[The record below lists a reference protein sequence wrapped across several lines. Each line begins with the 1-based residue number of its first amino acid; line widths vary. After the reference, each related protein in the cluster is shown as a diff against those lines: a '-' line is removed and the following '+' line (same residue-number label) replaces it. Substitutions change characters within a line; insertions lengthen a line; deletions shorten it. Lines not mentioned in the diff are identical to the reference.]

1 MKVMKVLAG
10 ALVAILISGPAFAQV
25 VGIGTTKGGA
35 TAQVSAGIAK
45 VVSEHAGFQM
55 RPQPMGGSQQYI
67 PIVNAGEL
75 EFGIANVMQTYMA
88 FTGTG
93 ISDGKVNDNLRMVST
108 LMVFRA
114 AIMVRNDSDIHSIA
128 DLRGKRIPSGYS
140 SSPLFA
146 HMLSAMLAN
155 GGLTYDDVEKVPVTG
170 LVPGV
175 NAFKEGKIDAV
186 IAAIGAGFVNAANAA
201 VSGGVRFISLS
212 TDSADAAALAAQAP
226 KTFLLE
232 VAPGPGATGVI
243 DPTTVMAYDYM
254 LWAGKNVGDD
264 VVYNVTK
271 AMFENEGDF
280 KGLGPLWRTHSSNG
294 MPKDQGMPYH
304 PGAIKFYK
312 EAGVWP
318 SS

>member
-1 MKVMKVLAG
+1 MKVMKFFAVALA
-10 ALVAILISGPAFAQV
+10 AVLISGPAVAQV

-35 TAQVSAGIAK
+35 TAQVSAGIAQ

-55 RPQPMGGSQQYI
+55 RPQPMGGSQIYI

-88 FTGTG
+88 YTGTG
-93 ISDGKVNDNLRMVST
+93 ISEGRPNDNLRMVST
-108 LMVFRA
+108 LMVFGA

-175 NAFKEGKIDAV
+175 NAFKEGKIDGV
-186 IAAIGAGFVNAANAA
+186 ISAIGAGFVNAANAA
-201 VSGGVRFISLS
+201 VSGGVRFITLS

-243 DPTTVMAYDYM
+243 TPTTVMAYDYM
-254 LWAGKNVGDD
+254 LWAGKDVSED
-264 VVYNVTK
+264 VVYSVTK
-271 AMFENEGDF
+271 AMFENEADF
-280 KGLGPLWRTHSSNG
+280 KGLGPLWRTHSSKG

>member
-1 MKVMKVLAG
+1 MKAIKFFAG
-10 ALVAILISGPAFAQV
+10 ALAAVLISGPAFAQV

-35 TAQVSAGIAK
+35 TAQVSAGIAQ

-88 FTGTG
+88 YTGTG
-93 ISDGKVNDNLRMVST
+93 ISEGKANGNLRMVST

-114 AIMVRNDSDIHSIA
+114 AIMVRNDSDIHSVA
-128 DLRGKRIPSGYS
+128 DLKGKRIPSGYS

-155 GGLTYDDVEKVPVTG
+155 GGLSYDDVEQVPVTG

-175 NAFKEGKIDAV
+175 NAFKEGKIDGV
-186 IAAIGAGFVNAANAA
+186 IAAIGAGFVNAADAA
-201 VSGGVRFISLS
+201 VSGGVRFLPLS
-212 TDSADAAALAAQAP
+212 TDAGPAAALAAQAP

-232 VAPGPGATGVI
+232 VAPGPTGVI

-254 LWAGKNVGDD
+254 LWAGKDVSED

-271 AMFENEGDF
+271 AMYENEADF
-280 KGLGPLWRTHSSNG
+280 KGLGPLWRSHFSEG

-304 PGAIKFYK
+304 AGAIKYFK

>member
-1 MKVMKVLAG
+1 MKALKFVAG
-10 ALVAILISGPAFAQV
+10 ALAAVLISGPAFAQV

-45 VVSEHAGFQM
+45 VVSAHAGFQM

-75 EFGIANVMQTYMA
+75 EFGIANVMQTFMA
-88 FTGTG
+88 YSGTG
-93 ISDGKVNDNLRMVST
+93 ISEGRPNENLRMVST

-114 AIMVRNDSDIHSIA
+114 AIMVRDDSDIKSVS

-140 SSPLFA
+140 SAPLFG

-155 GGLTYDDVEKVPVTG
+155 GGLSYDDVEKIPVTG

-186 IAAIGAGFVNAANAA
+186 IAAIGAGFVNAADAA
-201 VSGGVRFISLS
+201 VGGVRFLPLS
-212 TDSADAAALAAQAP
+212 DESGAATALFAQAP
-226 KTFLLE
+226 KTFLME
-232 VAPGPGATGVI
+232 VAPGPTGVKA
-243 DPTTVMAYDYM
+243 PTNVMAYDYM
-254 LWAGKNVGDD
+254 LWAGKDVSDD

-271 AMFENEGDF
+271 AMHENEAEF
-280 KGLGPLWRTHSSNG
+280 KVLGPLWRSHSSAG

-304 PGAIKFYK
+304 PGAIKYYK